1 MHLLMSGDDL
11 LGAGTGTTVVS
22 QRSEAG
28 LDQEYC
34 TKAGIGKYD
43 MLYDVVCE
51 AVMSSCMSAGCYLT
65 ERRDMVPYLAI
76 TAKPEF
82 SPFLAFIF
90 LILPFWYEL

>member
-1 MHLLMSGDDL
+1 MSGDDL

-51 AVMSSCMSAGCYLT
+51 AVMSSCMSAGCLT

-76 TAKPEF
+76 TAKSEF
-82 SPFLAFIF
+82 SWYSPFLAYVFF
-90 LILPFWYEL
+90 F